1 MTPTETARPREARR
15 VIIVLPTYNEEGGL
29 GRLLDRIDEAMF
41 DAGQRYEVIVVDDG
55 STDATRAIAEDY
67 ATRYPISLEHHAKN
81 QGLGATIRDGI
92 VAAAKRAG
100 DRDIIV
106 TMDADDTHTPGLI
119 LRMVRMIQEGH
130 DVVIASRYQPGAQV
144 RGLSFARRCISYVA
158 SIVFRVLLPI
168 PGVKDFTCGFRA
180 YRGQVIREALEEYG
194 DHFVDQE
201 GFQCM
206 VDILLKLRHLNL
218 LFGEVPLV
226 LRYDYKEGSSKMNVA
241 MTIRNTLAL
250 IVRRRFLGHGG

>member
-1 MTPTETARPREARR
+1 MTDSPTPITRKPRR
-15 VIIVLPTYNEEGGL
+15 VVIVLPTYNEEGGL

-41 DAGQRYEVIVVDDG
+41 DAGQAYEVIVVDDG
-55 STDATRAIAEDY
+55 STDGTRNIAEAY
-67 ATRYPISLEHHAKN
+67 AEKYPISLEHHVQN
-81 QGLGATIRDGI
+81 QGLGAAIRDGI

-119 LRMVRMIQEGH
+119 LRMVRMILEGH

-144 RGLSFARRCISYVA
+144 RGLSFSRRCISYVA
-158 SIVFRVLLPI
+158 SLVFRVLLPI

-180 YRGQVIREALEEYG
+180 YRGSVIKTALSEYG

-226 LRYDYKEGSSKMNVA
+226 LRYDFKEGSSKMQVGK
-241 MTIRNTLAL
+241 TIWNTLCL
-250 IVRRRFLGHGG
+250 IARRRFLGQH

>member
-1 MTPTETARPREARR
+1 MTEASTSKTREPRR

-55 STDATRAIAEDY
+55 STDTTRSIAETY
-67 ATRYPISLEHHAKN
+67 AKKYPISLEHHAQN

-92 VAAAKRAG
+92 IAAAKKAG

-130 DVVIASRYQPGAQV
+130 DVVIASRYQPGAQI
-144 RGLSFARRCISYVA
+144 RGLSLPRRCISYVA

-180 YRGQVIREALEEYG
+180 YRGSVIKEALAAYG
-194 DHFVDQE
+194 DHFVEQE

-206 VDILLKLRHLNL
+206 VDILLKLRHMNL

-226 LRYDYKEGSSKMNVA
+226 LRYDYKEGSSKMNVGK
-241 MTIRNTLAL
+241 TIRNTLLL
-250 IVRRRFLGHGG
+250 IVRRRFLGQR

>member
-1 MTPTETARPREARR
+1 MTQPPVASARAPRR

-41 DAGQRYEVIVVDDG
+41 DTDQQYHVIVVDDG
-55 STDATRAIAEDY
+55 STDETRSIAERY
-67 ATRYPISLEHHAKN
+67 GERYPISLKHHAKN

-92 VAAAKRAG
+92 IAAAQQAG

-144 RGLSFARRCISYVA
+144 RGLSRMRRCISFGA
-158 SIVFRVLLPI
+158 SVVFRILFPT

-180 YRGQVIREALEEYG
+180 YRGAVIKEALAAYG

-206 VDILLKLRHLNL
+206 VDILLKLRHMNL

-226 LRYDYKEGSSKMNVA
+226 LRYDYKEGSSKMHVGR
-241 MTIRNTLAL
+241 TIWSTLCL
-250 IVRRRFLGHGG
+250 IGRRRFLGRHE

>member
-1 MTPTETARPREARR
+1 MTAESNDPQRSPRR

-41 DAGQRYEVIVVDDG
+41 DANQQYAVIIVDDG
-55 STDATRAIAEDY
+55 STDGTRAIAEDY
-67 ATRYPISLEHHAKN
+67 SGRYPITLEHHAKN
-81 QGLGATIRDGI
+81 RGLGATIRDGI
-92 VAAAKRAG
+92 IAAAKEAG

-119 LRMVRMIQEGH
+119 VRMSRMIQEGH
-130 DVVIASRYQPGAQV
+130 DVVIASRYQPGAQI
-144 RGLSFARRCISYVA
+144 RGLSRGRRVMSYGA
-158 SIVFRVLLPI
+158 SVLFRLLLPI

-180 YRGQVIREALEEYG
+180 YRGGVIKEAFEAYG

-206 VDILLKLRHLNL
+206 VDILLKLRDMNL

-226 LRYDYKEGSSKMNVA
+226 LRYDYKEGSSKMQVGA
-241 MTIRNTLAL
+241 TVWNTLRL
-250 IVRRRFLGHGG
+250 IARRRFLGHA